1 MNLLVVPQILTW
13 TAILALQSASASTCN
28 KKFSVEQ
35 LRCFLGEDA
44 SFWQDQS
51 HHILS
56 LLTLTKDILV
66 NICEMLWEQLQDKLV
81 FIAGVLLTMFLLG
94 YLLHRCCSHADGY
107 RTLMNVQ
114 DELGIDEL
122 FKVRLGILQGAI
134 FMAIDVTLDNVNGII
149 YFWRGLKVFGPL
161 TLAIPV
167 VSGFCCFVYKRNSWA
182 LAPSDHIDATGND
195 TFFFLQ
201 KRDRN
206 GQLKPGLK
214 SAILQMLQVE
224 AFLTA
229 YAAYKN
235 PEKYEREWKVETA
248 FNGVVEGFPSALL
261 QTYTLFCMEHS
272 HSLPGPFG
280 TYINIVSILFSAY
293 SIGKALNVI
302 SLELLPQTKV
312 EPPLGGLKTTQLKM
326 LQSLDVFARISV
338 LAAIGISL
346 RPAADMTVN
355 CQFYLPTLMLL
366 ELLVIWTMSKWYFGW
381 RSFFAADSILFTV
394 LEYLSLPMLVGT
406 GASLPQLLHIQLCTM
421 TWRAMELAGGSILV
435 WYSIHMNP
443 QNPHRY
449 VASFAVAGACAF
461 FGAVTIIIL
470 DRRLRYFGEPLLPAA
485 NSKGYGKIHWA
496 SALNNQ
502 DLLRK
507 IPYNELCHSDSEQS
521 FAHVAAKHGQKE
533 ALQFF
538 QEIVPETLKNADGNG
553 DLPAHLAALN
563 GHEGVVQFLH
573 QVVPETLKTAAGDGE
588 LPAHFAALNGHEG
601 VLKFLHQVVPETL
614 KTADGNGALP
624 AHVAALNGHE
634 GVVPFLH
641 QAVPETLKTADGN
654 GALPAH
660 FAAENG
666 HEGLVQFLHQVVPE
680 TLKTASG
687 NGDLP
692 AHRAAG
698 IGHEGV
704 LKFLHQVVPDTLKT
718 ASGNGDLPAHLAAQY
733 GHEGVLQFLHQVV
746 PETLKTASGDGP
758 LPAHLAALHGHE
770 GVLQFLHQVV
780 PETLKTAIENGHLP
794 AHWAA
799 QNGHEGVVQFLHQVV
814 PETLKTAAG
823 DGALPAHRAAG
834 IGHEGVVQF
843 LHQVVPET
851 LKTADGNG
859 DLPAH
864 WAALNGH
871 EGVVQ
876 FLHQVVPETL
886 KTAAGDGALPAH
898 WAALNG
904 HEGVVQFLHQVVPE
918 TLKTAAGDE
927 PLPAHCAAQ
936 NGHEG
941 VLKFLHQ
948 VVPDTL
954 KTASGNGDLPA
965 HLAAENGHEGVL
977 QFLHQVVPDTLKTAA
992 KNGALPAHVA
1002 ALNGHEGVVQFLHQV
1017 VPETLK
1023 TAAGDGAL
1031 PAHFAA
1037 LNGHEGVVQ
1046 FLHQVVPETLTT
1058 ASGNGTLPA
1067 HLAAENG
1074 HEGVVQF
1081 LHEVVSD
1088 TPAA

>member
-81 FIAGVLLTMFLLG
+81 FMAGVLLIMFLLG

-134 FMAIDVTLDNVNGII
+134 FMAIDVTLDNLNGII
-149 YFWRGLKVFGPL
+149 YCWRGLKVFGPL

-182 LAPSDHIDATGND
+182 LAPWDHTDATGKE
-195 TFFFLQ
+195 TRFFFQ

-229 YAAYKN
+229 YAAYKD
-235 PEKYEREWKVETA
+235 PEKYEREWQVETA

-261 QTYTLFCMEHS
+261 QIYTLFCMEHS
-272 HSLPGPFG
+272 NSLPGPFS

-293 SIGKALNVI
+293 SIGKALNVV

-312 EPPLGGLKTTQLKM
+312 KTPPGGLTTTQLKV
-326 LQSLDVFARISV
+326 LQSLDVFARICV

-346 RPAADMTVN
+346 RPAADMTVSS
-355 CQFYLPTLMLL
+355 QFYLPPLMLL

-406 GASLPQLLHIQLCTM
+406 GVSLQKQLRIQLCTM
-421 TWRAMELAGGSILV
+421 TWRAIELAGGSILV
-435 WYSIHMNP
+435 WYNIHANP
-443 QNPHRY
+443 QKPHLY

-461 FGAVTIIIL
+461 SVAVTIIIL
-470 DRRLRYFGEPLLPAA
+470 DRRLRYFGVPLLPAA

-502 DLLRK
+502 ELLRK
-507 IPYNELCHSDSEQS
+507 VPYNELCQSDSQQS
-521 FAHVAAKHGQKE
+521 LAHVAARHGQRDV
-533 ALQFF
+533 LQFF
-538 QEIVPETLKNADGNG
+538 QEIVPETLKAAGRDGK
-553 DLPAHLAALN
+553 LPAHVAARN

-573 QVVPETLKTAAGDGE
+573 QVVPETLKTAAGDGK
-588 LPAHFAALNGHEG
+588 LPAHWAALNGHEG
-601 VLKFLHQVVPETL
+601 VVRFLHQVVPETL
-614 KTADGNGALP
+614 KSADRDGAM
-624 AHVAALNGHE
+624 
-634 GVVPFLH
+634 
-641 QAVPETLKTADGN
+641 
-654 GALPAH
+654 
-660 FAAENG
+660 
-666 HEGLVQFLHQVVPE
+666 
-680 TLKTASG
+680 
-687 NGDLP
+687 
-692 AHRAAG
+692 
-698 IGHEGV
+698 
-704 LKFLHQVVPDTLKT
+704 
-718 ASGNGDLPAHLAAQY
+718 PAHL
-733 GHEGVLQFLHQVV
+733 
-746 PETLKTASGDGP
+746 
-758 LPAHLAALHGHE
+758 
-770 GVLQFLHQVV
+770 
-780 PETLKTAIENGHLP
+780 
-794 AHWAA
+794 AA

-823 DGALPAHRAAG
+823 DGW
-834 IGHEGVVQF
+834 V
-843 LHQVVPET
+843 
-851 LKTADGNG
+851 
-859 DLPAH
+859 PAH
-864 WAALNGH
+864 WA
-871 EGVVQ
+871 VQ
-876 FLHQVVPETL
+876 
-886 KTAAGDGALPAH
+886 
-898 WAALNG
+898 
-904 HEGVVQFLHQVVPE
+904 
-918 TLKTAAGDE
+918 
-927 PLPAHCAAQ
+927 
-936 NGHEG
+936 
-941 VLKFLHQ
+941 
-948 VVPDTL
+948 
-954 KTASGNGDLPA
+954 
-965 HLAAENGHEGVL
+965 NGHEGVL
-977 QFLHQVVPDTLKTAA
+977 QFLHQVCPETLKTADG
-992 KNGALPAHVA
+992 NGWVPAHLA
-1002 ALNGHEGVVQFLHQV
+1002 ALNGHEGMVQFLHQV

-1037 LNGHEGVVQ
+1037 LNGHEGVIQ
-1046 FLHQVVPETLTT
+1046 FLQVG
-1058 ASGNGTLPA
+1058 S
-1067 HLAAENG
+1067 
-1074 HEGVVQF
+1074 
-1081 LHEVVSD
+1081 
-1088 TPAA
+1088 